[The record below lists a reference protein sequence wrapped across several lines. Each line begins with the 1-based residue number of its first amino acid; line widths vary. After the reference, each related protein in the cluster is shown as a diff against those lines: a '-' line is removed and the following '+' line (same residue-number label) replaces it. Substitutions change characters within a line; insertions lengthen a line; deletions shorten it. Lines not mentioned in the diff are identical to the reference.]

1 MVHYPVINNHSLC
14 GITAYAL
21 ERSYILSR
29 WNLALRSL
37 QVIKLKRRT
46 FIFLCLVS
54 LIHEFGGN
62 EEFKFGNIINTI
74 NVGLF
79 LFFFFPFLFSL
90 MILDL

>member
-1 MVHYPVINNHSLC
+1 M
-14 GITAYAL
+14 
-21 ERSYILSR
+21 
-29 WNLALRSL
+29 
-37 QVIKLKRRT
+37 IKLKRRT

-79 LFFFFPFLFSL
+79 LLFFFSFSFFSNDIGFIETEIAVISHL
-90 MILDL
+90 VI